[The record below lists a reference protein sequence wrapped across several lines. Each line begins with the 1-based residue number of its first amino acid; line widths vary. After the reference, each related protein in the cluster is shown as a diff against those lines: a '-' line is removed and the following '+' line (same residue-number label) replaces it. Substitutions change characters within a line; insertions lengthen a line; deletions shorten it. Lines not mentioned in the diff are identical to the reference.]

1 MSEKRDLPSHVD
13 WAYYDTDVDL
23 AFVFVCLQKSRKV
36 AVKRI
41 PNIPW
46 NLPARELRLESAR
59 PFTLAAVLII
69 NCICAHA
76 LPGCRTECRLQRHW
90 PNSPLENSLEAKPVL
105 VAPYLNAHSTHQQWN
120 PCSKSGH
127 LLFA

>member
-41 PNIPW
+41 PNLGKAQAMEGRI
-46 NLPARELRLESAR
+46 EG
-59 PFTLAAVLII
+59 V
-69 NCICAHA
+69 
-76 LPGCRTECRLQRHW
+76 
-90 PNSPLENSLEAKPVL
+90 
-105 VAPYLNAHSTHQQWN
+105 
-120 PCSKSGH
+120 
-127 LLFA
+127 